1 MRPKPELSEPV
12 HALADVIKFK
22 RVPRL
27 TEAADPKSGGAGPR
41 GRSSQ
46 SGAVGGAVAGPVG
59 AGAGAARVVLEADY
73 REQGQDWKKG

>member
-59 AGAGAARVVLEADY
+59 PGSGTADVVGEGHD
-73 REQGQDWKKG
+73 REQ